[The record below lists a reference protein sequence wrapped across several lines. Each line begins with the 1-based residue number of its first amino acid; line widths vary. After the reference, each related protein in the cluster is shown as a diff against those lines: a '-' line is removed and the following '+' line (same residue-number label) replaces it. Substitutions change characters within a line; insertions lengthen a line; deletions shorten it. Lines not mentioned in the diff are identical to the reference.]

1 MYFAV
6 GCDETVH
13 KWPSKY
19 VICIYCI
26 YIRYLHDYL
35 HVYIV
40 LFQCDGVSG
49 INVVLYCSTSISCVH
64 DPCRQL
70 LASSAGTPIALGSE
84 KDRSRLE
91 NPQMYGKTYG
101 KTYIYILH
109 VFYICSACFSPLVVP
124 NLLLYIVMRGWL
136 VARLLSCSS
145 SKSTTASCLCGV
157 PLLDIR
163 RIDIGR
169 RSTLFPCAS
178 EAGDHHP
185 RVVIQ
190 D

>member
-1 MYFAV
+1 MTIYMYTLFCSSAMECLGSTSFSTVQRPSPACMIRVVSCLQAV
-6 GCDETVH
+6 LVRQLPWEVRKTDPGWKTHRCTERHTERH
-13 KWPSKY
+13 
-19 VICIYCI
+19 I
-26 YIRYLHDYL
+26 YIYYM
-35 HVYIV
+35 
-40 LFQCDGVSG
+40 F
-49 INVVLYCSTSISCVH
+49 
-64 DPCRQL
+64 
-70 LASSAGTPIALGSE
+70 
-84 KDRSRLE
+84 
-91 NPQMYGKTYG
+91 
-101 KTYIYILH
+101 
-109 VFYICSACFSPLVVP
+109 FYICSACFSPLVVP